1 LVIPNDHTTKITE
14 VKFLKILRQLALILF
29 FLLAGEA
36 LRLVSGISIP
46 GTVLGMVLLFLALMT
61 KLIRLEQIDLIAKFL
76 LDHLA
81 FLFVPAGVGLM
92 SSWQV
97 IGKSWLPIL
106 LIVLFSTILV
116 VGVTGWTVQLMKRR
130 GTR

>member
-1 LVIPNDHTTKITE
+1 M
-14 VKFLKILRQLALILF
+14 KILRQLALILF

-61 KLIRLEQIDLIAKFL
+61 KLIRLEQIELIAKFL

-130 GTR
+130 GTP